1 MHGGLAVGL
10 HHRLLLRLAVRPL
23 LVVAVLGEPQLLDQL
38 LFLLRPAA
46 GVPPV
51 PHPLQLLLLLLEPRR
66 LVAVQGVVVLCL
78 RRVVAVLV
86 VGAVRQRVRAS
97 GRALLQPA
105 DVLSSV
111 HVALQRLESA
121 RLVRLGR
128 GGGRVSESTFGD
140 PRLLQLGGLPGDGV
154 MMSLLALSRNLVGHL
169 RSLDQHLV
177 GGVAPPRRTVRAGVG
192 RVRVRGGR
200 HCLCPAHHVLLRAR
214 RTRRTARASGPRR
227 TSRTR
232 GTGNDHLVAEQI
244 AEQLVQLRALIER
257 RWHRNLLTWHRVI
270 VQVVLDHSTTAMRHR
285 GACVVVR
292 ASAVHLGRVA
302 GGHQLSLMLLL
313 LLQQLLLLRPV
324 ARVPGTSVTC
334 AVINA
339 RLLICSRNSQT
350 FHHNVVQNE
359 RVL

>member
-1 MHGGLAVGL
+1 MHGGLAVRL

-23 LVVAVLGEPQLLDQL
+23 LVVAVLGEPQFLDQL
-38 LFLLRPAA
+38 LLLLRTAA

-97 GRALLQPA
+97 GWALLQPA
-105 DVLSSV
+105 DVFSSV
-111 HVALQRLESA
+111 HVAFQRLESA

-140 PRLLQLGGLPGDGV
+140 PRLLQLRGLPGDGV

-169 RSLDQHLV
+169 RPLDQHLV

-214 RTRRTARASGPRR
+214 RTRRTAWASGPRR

-232 GTGNDHLVAEQI
+232 GTGDHLVAEQV

-257 RWHRNLLTWHRVI
+257 RWHRNLLRWHRVI
-270 VQVVLDHSTTAMRHR
+270 VQVVLDHSTTATRHR

-359 RVL
+359 RVV